1 MQRATIAAILA
12 TLMMLGNSPPELL
25 AQEKPDNKLSIEVKL
40 VRIDALVLDKGR
52 PALGLTKD
60 DFEVREDGVLQEI
73 KYLSDDPAPLSLV
86 ILIDQSGSLEKFFE
100 GVKKTAKSAL
110 DSLPPGDEVAIVGFD
125 NNITISTAFTTDRE
139 KTAATISKMPNTL
152 LGTNIVAALN
162 HGIEKLKQVHP
173 SRRRVLVLISDNEI
187 ESTSLANVKINE
199 KVLYR
204 EAMVNELAVYNIKV
218 GHKDIYHSGTQ
229 KRSPGEILVRTLV
242 EKTGGG
248 LIDAREKNPAKAL
261 STMVEHL
268 KYTYS
273 IFYIPRDLENAG
285 MRKVKVELTN
295 NPKSLFVFKKYKVIA
310 RKEYYFEPKK

>member
-110 DSLPPGDEVAIVGFD
+110 DSLPPGDEVGELPEQLRRDALVG
-125 NNITISTAFTTDRE
+125 
-139 KTAATISKMPNTL
+139 
-152 LGTNIVAALN
+152 
-162 HGIEKLKQVHP
+162 
-173 SRRRVLVLISDNEI
+173 
-187 ESTSLANVKINE
+187 
-199 KVLYR
+199 
-204 EAMVNELAVYNIKV
+204 
-218 GHKDIYHSGTQ
+218 
-229 KRSPGEILVRTLV
+229 V
-242 EKTGGG
+242 E
-248 LIDAREKNPAKAL
+248 
-261 STMVEHL
+261 
-268 KYTYS
+268 
-273 IFYIPRDLENAG
+273 
-285 MRKVKVELTN
+285 
-295 NPKSLFVFKKYKVIA
+295 
-310 RKEYYFEPKK
+310 